1 MKWDGQRAIARC
13 DETGCRLWSR
23 NLREATDSY
32 PDLAAALA
40 ETTADL
46 GDGLLLDGEI
56 VAPDPDT
63 GAPSF
68 ARLQRRMHTRPTRAL
83 LDEIRVEFVVF
94 DLLAVDGVSTM
105 DQPYLAR
112 RELLDRLAVERGRVR
127 VPPFWTDFDPSHLL
141 DAAEQAGLEGVVAK
155 RIDSVY
161 RPGTRTRA
169 WIKAPIRRS
178 AEGIVAA
185 WIEGTGAHAGAVGSL
200 VLAAYDGPDLRY
212 IGGVGT
218 GFTAADRRAL
228 RDRFDEIAQPISMM
242 VGAPRSV
249 MTIARTVEPIYVVD
263 VAYREL
269 TGEGSLRHPSYRGLR
284 PDRSALDI
292 TVPTR

>member
-1 MKWDGQRAIARC
+1 MMVRVPAPMLASPGTLPSASPIWAFEMKWDGQRAIARC

-23 NLREATDSY
+23 NLREATGSY

-112 RELLDRLAVERGRVR
+112 RALLDRLAVERGRVR

-155 RIDSVY
+155 RTDSVY

-169 WIKAPIRRS
+169 WIKSPIRRS

-185 WIEGTGAHAGAVGSL
+185 WIEGTGAHSGTVGSL
-200 VLAAYDGPDLRY
+200 VLAAYD
-212 IGGVGT
+212 VGSE
-218 GFTAADRRAL
+218 GYQNVRNGLVFI
-228 RDRFDEIAQPISMM
+228 RFGRLPGTLA
-242 VGAPRSV
+242 GR
-249 MTIARTVEPIYVVD
+249 
-263 VAYREL
+263 
-269 TGEGSLRHPSYRGLR
+269 
-284 PDRSALDI
+284 
-292 TVPTR
+292 